1 MRQPNVVTLAALATV
16 LALGGCRGMKSN
28 DPPIHLNQNM
38 DDQQRRDPQEA
49 SALFPDGR
57 VMRPRVAGTVP
68 FAAAPG
74 APDPLLSTGK
84 SGEAFSETLPA
95 GMTLD
100 RAFLERGRQRFEIS
114 CAPCHAVTGE
124 GNGSVIPRGMT
135 PPPSFHDD
143 RIRAFP
149 VGQFYDVIT
158 NGIRTM
164 PSYAAQIP
172 PEDRWAIASYVR
184 VLQRSRMATID
195 QVPADV
201 AAQKGW
207 K

>member
-1 MRQPNVVTLAALATV
+1 MRQPIVLALAAAA
-16 LALGGCRGMKSN
+16 LALGGCRGMSSN
-28 DPPIHLNQNM
+28 EPPIHLNQNM

-49 SALFPDGR
+49 SALFADGR
-57 VMRPRVAGTVP
+57 AMRPRVEGTVP
-68 FAAAPG
+68 HATQAA
-74 APDPLLSTGK
+74 DPLLVTGK

-95 GMTLD
+95 GVTLD
-100 RAFLERGRQRFEIS
+100 RAFLERGRQRFEIY

-124 GNGSVIPRGMT
+124 GNGPVIPRGMT

-149 VGQFYDVIT
+149 VGQLYDVIT

-164 PSYAAQIP
+164 PSYAPQIP
-172 PEDRWAIASYVR
+172 PQDRWAVASYVR

-195 QVPADV
+195 EVPADV